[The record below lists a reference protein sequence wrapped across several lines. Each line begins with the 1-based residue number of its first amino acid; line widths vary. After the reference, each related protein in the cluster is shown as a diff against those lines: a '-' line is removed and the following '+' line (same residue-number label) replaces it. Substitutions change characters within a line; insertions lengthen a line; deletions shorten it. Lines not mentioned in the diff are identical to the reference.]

1 MLIPFSWLSE
11 YVDLTLP
18 PDALAHR
25 LTMAGIEVGDV
36 ITRGGWDG
44 CVVGYVRATRPHP
57 NADALT
63 LCEVVASA
71 DHGVGAGDSAGNGN
85 GTPPV
90 EVVCGAPNVAAG
102 QKICFA
108 RPGATLLNMH
118 TGRRETLQPARIRGI
133 VSEGMICSAAELEI
147 SDEHEGIIVLPD
159 SAVVG
164 APLDDALGDTFLELE
179 LTPNRGDCLSILGVA
194 REIGA
199 ITGQPVRIPAVDY
212 PETGPP
218 ADTLAQVTIADP
230 DLCHRYTASVISGI
244 RIGPSPDWMQERL
257 SRAGLRPINNVVDVT
272 NYVMLEFNQPLHA
285 FDLDAVADRHV
296 VVRRAAPGEKFVT
309 LDGIE
314 RILDADHLL
323 IADPAR
329 AIGIGGVMGGA
340 NSEITAATTTMLL
353 ESATFHPLNNRRTST
368 TLNLRT
374 EASLRFEKGLRP
386 ELAPIALRRA
396 TQLILQTAGGSAAA
410 GIIDVYPGSGP
421 DNAPVPLTERRLRQ
435 VLGMDLDIARAAAVL
450 DSLGLSTHRA
460 GPDRLE
466 VDRPYWRSDLAIE
479 EDLIEEV
486 VRIIGYDAVPTTM
499 LSSPIPHHQPHPLTE
514 LKESL
519 RDALAAAGMEET
531 ISYPLVSAADL
542 ARLDPA
548 ASGAADA
555 GPTLRIANPMS
566 AEQNIMRPTLSASIL
581 NTLAYNQAH
590 NDGGFR
596 LFELGRGFTPQNN
609 GLPDNGLPDNELPD
623 NGLPDNGLSDDGLP
637 DDGLSADGLP
647 QESELAAGALSG
659 PRYAANWHQ
668 PADAMDFYDAAGAI
682 SAALARIGFTASFAP
697 ADAPMFHPGRCA
709 SVMASDHN
717 AAAGANRPPVN
728 IGIVGELH
736 PDVRAAFGLRPDP
749 TACFELRLDALLS
762 VRQDAAT
769 QSASR
774 FRPLSR
780 YPAAH
785 RDLAL
790 LAPSE
795 VPAARLQ
802 QLIERV
808 RLVERAE
815 LFDVYQGDTV
825 PDGMRSLAFRIR
837 FRAADRT
844 LTADEVNRAVN
855 GLTRALAREA
865 GATVRE

>member
-1 MLIPFSWLSE
+1 MLIPLSWLSQ
-11 YVDLTLP
+11 YVDITLP
-18 PDALAHR
+18 PDELAHR
-25 LTMAGIEVGDV
+25 LTMAGIEVGEV

-63 LCEVVASA
+63 LCEV
-71 DHGVGAGDSAGNGN
+71 DAGDGAPS
-85 GTPPV
+85 V

-102 QKICFA
+102 QKIGFA
-108 RPGATLLNMH
+108 RPGAILLNMH
-118 TGRRETLQPARIRGI
+118 TGRREALQPARIRGI
-133 VSEGMICSAAELEI
+133 VSEGMICSEAELEI
-147 SDEHEGIIVLPD
+147 SDEHDGIIVLPD

-179 LTPNRGDCLSILGVA
+179 LTPNRGDCLSILGIA

-199 ITGQPVRIPAVDY
+199 ITGQTVRIPDVDY

-230 DLCHRYTASVISGI
+230 DLCPRYTAAVISGI

-285 FDLDAVADRHV
+285 FDLDTVADRHV
-296 VVRRAAPGEKFVT
+296 IVRRAAPGEKFVT
-309 LDGIE
+309 LDGVE
-314 RILDADHLL
+314 RTLDADHLM

-353 ESATFHPLNNRRTST
+353 ESATFHDLNNRRTAT
-368 TLNLRT
+368 MLNLRT

-396 TQLILQTAGGSAAA
+396 TQLILQTAGGAAAA
-410 GIIDVYPGSGP
+410 GIIDVYPGQGR
-421 DNAPVPLTERRLRQ
+421 DAAPVPLTERRLRQ

-450 DSLGLSTHRA
+450 DSLGLATRRT
-460 GPDRLE
+460 GPDALE
-466 VDRPYWRSDLAIE
+466 VDRPYWRSDIAIE

-499 LSSPIPHHQPHPLTE
+499 LSSPIPHRQPHPLTE
-514 LKESL
+514 LKEAL

-531 ISYPLVSAADL
+531 ISYPLVSAGDL
-542 ARLDPA
+542 AQLNVA
-548 ASGAADA
+548 ASGDNDGSGSNNGGADGA
-555 GPTLRIANPMS
+555 GPMLRIANPMS
-566 AEQNIMRPTLSASIL
+566 AEHNIMRPTLSASIL

-596 LFELGRGFTPQNN
+596 LFEMGRGFTPQT
-609 GLPDNGLPDNELPD
+609 
-623 NGLPDNGLSDDGLP
+623 DGHHTDTP
-637 DDGLSADGLP
+637 QSGRLP
-647 QESELAAGALSG
+647 QESERAAGAMSG

-668 PADAMDFYDAAGAI
+668 AAAPMDFYDAAGVI
-682 SAALARIGFTASFAP
+682 SAALAGIGLAASFEP
-697 ADAPMFHPGRCA
+697 ADSPMFHPGRCA
-709 SVMASDHN
+709 GVLASD
-717 AAAGANRPPVN
+717 AGAGPTAVQV
-728 IGIVGELH
+728 GMVGELH
-736 PDVRAAFGLRPDP
+736 PEVRAAFGLRPDP
-749 TACFELRLDALLS
+749 VACFELRLDALLS
-762 VRQDAAT
+762 VRESAAT

-780 YPAAH
+780 YPAAN

-790 LAPSE
+790 LAPAD
-795 VPAARLQ
+795 VPAARIR

-815 LFDVYQGDTV
+815 LFDVYQGDNV
-825 PDGMRSLAFRIR
+825 PAGMRSLAFRIR

-844 LTADEVNRAVN
+844 LAAADVNRAVN
-855 GLTRALAREA
+855 GLTRVLQREA

>member
-11 YVDLTLP
+11 YVDITLP

-63 LCEVVASA
+63 LCEVVAS
-71 DHGVGAGDSAGNGN
+71 DGN

-218 ADTLAQVTIADP
+218 AHTLAQVTIADP
-230 DLCHRYTASVISGI
+230 DLCHRYTASVITGI

-314 RILDADHLL
+314 RILDSDHLL

-368 TLNLRT
+368 MLNLRT

-410 GIIDVYPGSGP
+410 GIIDVYPGSDQ

-450 DSLGLSTHRA
+450 DSLGLATRPT

-531 ISYPLVSAADL
+531 ISYPLVSAGDL

-548 ASGAADA
+548 ASGNGNDSADYA

-566 AEQNIMRPTLSASIL
+566 AEQNIMRPTLAASIL

-596 LFELGRGFTPQNN
+596 LFELGRGFVPPADGLPND
-609 GLPDNGLPDNELPD
+609 GLPDD
-623 NGLPDNGLSDDGLP
+623 GLPDNGLSDDGP
-637 DDGLSADGLP
+637 PYNGLP

-668 PADAMDFYDAAGAI
+668 PADTMDFYDAAGAV

-709 SVMASDHN
+709 SVMVSDNN

-762 VRQDAAT
+762 VRQDAAA

-790 LAPSE
+790 LAPSD

-855 GLTRALAREA
+855 GLTRALEREA

>member
-1 MLIPFSWLSE
+1 MLIPLSWLSQ
-11 YVDLTLP
+11 YVDITLP
-18 PDALAHR
+18 PDQLAHR
-25 LTMAGIEVGDV
+25 LTMAGIEVGEV

-63 LCEVVASA
+63 LCEV
-71 DHGVGAGDSAGNGN
+71 DAGDGA
-85 GTPPV
+85 PPV

-108 RPGATLLNMH
+108 RPGAILLNMH
-118 TGRRETLQPARIRGI
+118 TGRREALQPARIRGI
-133 VSEGMICSAAELEI
+133 VSEGMICSEAELEI
-147 SDEHEGIIVLPD
+147 SDEHDGIIVLPD

-164 APLDDALGDTFLELE
+164 APLDGALGDTFLELE

-199 ITGQPVRIPAVDY
+199 ITGQPVRIPEVDY

-230 DLCHRYTASVISGI
+230 DLCHRYTAAVISGI
-244 RIGPSPDWMQERL
+244 RIGPSPDWMQQRL

-285 FDLDAVADRHV
+285 FDLDTVANRHV
-296 VVRRAAPGEKFVT
+296 IVRRAAPGEKFVT
-309 LDGIE
+309 LDGVA
-314 RILDADHLL
+314 RILDADHLM
-323 IADPAR
+323 IADPSR
-329 AIGIGGVMGGA
+329 AIGIGGVMGGV
-340 NSEITAATTTMLL
+340 NSEITDATTTMLL
-353 ESATFHPLNNRRTST
+353 ESATFDALNNRRTAT
-368 TLNLRT
+368 MLNLRT

-396 TQLILQTAGGSAAA
+396 TQLILQTAGGAATA
-410 GIIDVYPGSGP
+410 GIIDVYPGQGR
-421 DNAPVPLTERRLRQ
+421 DAAPVPLTERRLRQ

-450 DSLGLSTHRA
+450 DSLGLATRRI
-460 GPDRLE
+460 GPDALE
-466 VDRPYWRSDLAIE
+466 VGRPYWRSDIAIE

-499 LSSPIPHHQPHPLTE
+499 LSSPIPHRQPNPLTE
-514 LKESL
+514 LKEAL

-531 ISYPLVSAADL
+531 ISYPLVSSSEL
-542 ARLDPA
+542 AQLNVA
-548 ASGAADA
+548 ASGGSDGNSNGGATDCV

-566 AEQNIMRPTLSASIL
+566 AEQNIMRPTLSTSIL

-596 LFELGRGFTPQNN
+596 LFEMGRGFTPQ
-609 GLPDNGLPDNELPD
+609 
-623 NGLPDNGLSDDGLP
+623 SDSLQTDTPQANTPQDG
-637 DDGLSADGLP
+637 GLP
-647 QESELAAGALSG
+647 QESELAAGAMSG

-668 PADAMDFYDAAGAI
+668 AAAPMDFYDAAGAI
-682 SAALARIGFTASFAP
+682 SAALAGIGMAASFEP
-697 ADAPMFHPGRCA
+697 ADSPMFHPGRCA
-709 SVMASDHN
+709 GVLASD
-717 AAAGANRPPVN
+717 AAGGDGPAAVQV
-728 IGIVGELH
+728 GMVGELH
-736 PDVRAAFGLRPDP
+736 PEVRAAFGLRPDP
-749 TACFELRLDALLS
+749 VACFELRLDALLS
-762 VRQDAAT
+762 VRESAAA

-780 YPAAH
+780 YPAAN

-790 LAPSE
+790 LAPAE
-795 VPAARLQ
+795 VPAARIR

-815 LFDVYQGDTV
+815 LFDVYQGDNV
-825 PDGMRSLAFRIR
+825 PAGMRSLAFRIR

-844 LTADEVNRAVN
+844 LTAAEVNRAVN
-855 GLTRALAREA
+855 GLTRVLQREA